1 MKNTNVDM
9 LAGSRDLNAW
19 EPTKIFAGESDIHT
33 DSGVASAA
41 IEMYQPV
48 IRKDDGTIAPF
59 DDAAYTEW
67 EADKTK
73 APIGVSTQAAVAGGP
88 ALFYTGGTLNIDAIT
103 WPTEVTDLVKAKA
116 LFELGRSTII
126 IKKLY

>member
-19 EPTKIFAGESDIHT
+19 EPTQIFAGESPIHT
-33 DSGVASAA
+33 DNGVASSD
-41 IEMYQPV
+41 IDMYQV
-48 IRKDDGTIAPF
+48 VYRKEDGTIAAF
-59 DDAAYTEW
+59 DDTVYPGTATTILPVGISAQ
-67 EADKTK
+67 ATK
-73 APIGVSTQAAVAGGP
+73 SGQTVQ
-88 ALFYTGGTLNIDAIT
+88 FYTGGTFNIDAIT
-103 WPTEVTDLVKAKA
+103 WPKAIDDLVKAKS